1 MKTNKGNILSAQNT
15 NPANSMA
22 IPQNTKHRCA
32 PHPPEAL
39 RGLKQ
44 NLVRTRTQMPHR
56 D

>member
-1 MKTNKGNILSAQNT
+1 MLKILT
-15 NPANSMA
+15 LKNSMA

-32 PHPPEAL
+32 PRPPETL

-44 NLVRTRTQMPHR
+44 NLVRARTQRPHR